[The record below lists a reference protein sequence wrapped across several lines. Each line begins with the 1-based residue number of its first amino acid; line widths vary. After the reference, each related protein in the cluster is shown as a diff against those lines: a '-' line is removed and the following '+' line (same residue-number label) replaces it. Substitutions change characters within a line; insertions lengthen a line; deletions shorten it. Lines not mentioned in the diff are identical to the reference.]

1 MIIYLLEKKYN
12 NILYICLQYKV
23 LHFKI
28 WTIKNKS
35 ISQVVNVGQIIC
47 GLIAV
52 DPITAQDAIKLIHV
66 QYEELKPIITIEVC
80 TIVNPYF

>member
-1 MIIYLLEKKYN
+1 MIIYYTFVYEV
-12 NILYICLQYKV
+12 LQ
-23 LHFKI
+23 FKI
-28 WTIKNKS
+28 QTIKNKYFY
-35 ISQVVNVGQIIC
+35 QVVNVGQIIC

-80 TIVNPYF
+80 TILNLYF